1 MTLLRQQLIDEMAV
15 RRFSPKT
22 HASYLR
28 WVKDLSTTYDL
39 SPDLLTDQQ
48 ISAYLRTLTTERS
61 LSSSTCAQALN
72 AILFFY
78 RAVLNREFEERLVP
92 PIERASK
99 IPELLNREEVRS
111 IISHCRSL
119 KYQTALEMCYGCGLR
134 VSEVV
139 GLYVKDIDGT
149 AKRLHIHCG
158 KGKKDRFV
166 PLGDSQLNHLR
177 NYWCHYHPTVVLF
190 PSLEPEKPL
199 GISSLQKC
207 FKAAKVEANV
217 RKLGGIHAL
226 RHAYATH
233 QLESG
238 MPLNVLQRYLGHSN
252 IKTTLRYTHW
262 IGHHNESSDGSKLDL
277 VAQLWEESE

>member
-1 MTLLRQQLIDEMAV
+1 MTLLRQQLIDEMVV

-28 WVKDLSTTYDL
+28 WITDLAATYHQ

-48 ISAYLRTLTTERS
+48 IGAYLRALITDRG
-61 LSSSTCAQALN
+61 LSSSTCSQALN

-78 RAVLNREFEERLVP
+78 RAVLERDFEERLVP
-92 PIERASK
+92 PIKRTSK
-99 IPELLNREEVRS
+99 IPELLNRDEVRR

-139 GLYVKDIDGT
+139 GLYVKDIDGV

-166 PLGDSQLNHLR
+166 PLSDSQLNHLR
-177 NYWCHYHPTVVLF
+177 NYWRHYHPTIVLF
-190 PSLEPEKPL
+190 PSREPEISL

-207 FKAAKVEANV
+207 FKTAKAEANV

-238 MPLNVLQRYLGHSN
+238 MPLNVLQRHLGHTS

-262 IGHHNESSDGSKLDL
+262 IGHYNENLAENEFDL
-277 VAQLWEESE
+277 VGQLWRGNE